1 VLNEKKILYGVTGS
15 IAAVKA
21 PIIAR
26 ELMRAGADVH
36 CVLTPS
42 AEQFTTG
49 YALSVLTKN
58 DVYSNIFTP
67 TNSTW
72 HVHLGRSVEAM
83 LIAPC
88 SATTLGKLRYGIY
101 DNAVLLAASSLRE
114 GTPLILVPAM
124 DEEMWLQPA
133 VQENVVWLKAHGAL
147 VIQPT
152 SGALA
157 SGLTGK
163 GRMLET
169 DELIAHVEELLS
181 KGATR
186 SAGWQP
192 KNNSRLSG
200 KKILITGGPTY
211 EPIDPVRFIGNR
223 SSGKMGAA
231 LADSALNDFGSHVTL
246 IMGPSH
252 EKTSP
257 MVNRIDV
264 ETASEMLAATTSQ
277 FTGHDIIIMSAAVSD
292 YRTKE
297 YVDTKLKKGEK
308 DIFHLELE
316 RTTDILKSLSLVK
329 EPRQFLVGFALESRE
344 RGREYAKAKLASKSL
359 DLIVLNYFD
368 EEGAGFSTDTNHVAV
383 FMKDGSEIEIPPMS
397 KKACAKEILYII
409 EGSVS

>member
-1 VLNEKKILYGVTGS
+1 
-15 IAAVKA
+15 
-21 PIIAR
+21 
-26 ELMRAGADVH
+26 
-36 CVLTPS
+36 
-42 AEQFTTG
+42 
-49 YALSVLTKN
+49 
-58 DVYSNIFTP
+58 
-67 TNSTW
+67 
-72 HVHLGRSVEAM
+72 
-83 LIAPC
+83 
-88 SATTLGKLRYGIY
+88 
-101 DNAVLLAASSLRE
+101 
-114 GTPLILVPAM
+114 
-124 DEEMWLQPA
+124 
-133 VQENVVWLKAHGAL
+133 
-147 VIQPT
+147 
-152 SGALA
+152 
-157 SGLTGK
+157 
-163 GRMLET
+163 
-169 DELIAHVEELLS
+169 
-181 KGATR
+181 
-186 SAGWQP
+186 
-192 KNNSRLSG
+192 
-200 KKILITGGPTY
+200 
-211 EPIDPVRFIGNR
+211 
-223 SSGKMGAA
+223 
-231 LADSALNDFGSHVTL
+231 
-246 IMGPSH
+246 MGPSH

-344 RGREYAKAKLASKSL
+344 RGREKSL